1 MYIICIRVYLYIYIH
16 TYIHVCMFLS
26 VYVCIRT
33 GIHTYTDSFEQIS
46 REPKMAWVLRFC
58 LGFRVSGLGESGL
71 VLLGQGENRESS
83 TLGTLS

>member
-1 MYIICIRVYLYIYIH
+1 MFVYVQVYIH
-16 TYIHVCMFLS
+16 IQT
-26 VYVCIRT
+26 
-33 GIHTYTDSFEQIS
+33 FEQIS